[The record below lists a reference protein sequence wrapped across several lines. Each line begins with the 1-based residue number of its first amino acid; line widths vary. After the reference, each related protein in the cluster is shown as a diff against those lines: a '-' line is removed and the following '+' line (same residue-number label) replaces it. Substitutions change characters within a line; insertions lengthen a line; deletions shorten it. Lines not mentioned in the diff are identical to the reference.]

1 MDTDDLKRAR
11 RERDTAL
18 RVAQEALRQ
27 LDDDQLAQVRKRLDE
42 GDDNDGS
49 SEPDALRA
57 GSGDQ

>member
-1 MDTDDLKRAR
+1 MDTEDLKRVQ
-11 RERDTAL
+11 RERDTAR

-42 GDDNDGS
+42 GEDNDGS
-49 SEPDALRA
+49 SEPDVLRA

>member
-11 RERDTAL
+11 RERDTAV

-42 GDDNDGS
+42 GDDNDGAG
-49 SEPDALRA
+49 EPDVLRA